1 MNRLII
7 AVRLWAEE
15 KGLASAD
22 PAVQFMKMSEELGE
36 VAQAYTRNLREELEM
51 ELGDLLITIIIFAE
65 QNGINL
71 ESALKKAYE
80 KIANRNGKMIGGT
93 FVKEEDLYD

>member
-15 KGLASAD
+15 KGLVSAD

-36 VAQAYTRNLREELEM
+36 VAQAYTRNLRDELEM
-51 ELGDLLITIIIFAE
+51 ELGDLLITIVIFAE

-71 ESALKKAYE
+71 ENALKKAYE
-80 KIANRNGKMIGGT
+80 KIANRNGKVIGGT
-93 FVKEEDLYD
+93 FIKEEDLYD